1 MHEAMLYDGLED
13 KKVKCNLCGRRCTV
27 TEGQVGYCHVRK
39 NVEGKLYSLVYGR
52 ACSANPDPIEKKPLW
67 HFHPGSL
74 VMSIA
79 TIGCNFRCN
88 FCQNW
93 QISHERD
100 IIGRKISP
108 QRIVDM
114 ALKTGCSGVSY
125 TYTEPTI
132 FFEYA
137 YDTAQLAQKAGLFN
151 TFVTNGYL
159 TPEAIST
166 IAPYLDAATVDF
178 KGNADPDFYRKYC
191 NVPSVEPIF
200 TALKAMK
207 SANIHI
213 EITNLVVTKVGDS
226 AKDVEQLAR
235 WIVTELGE
243 DIPFHLL
250 RFYPHYKMRNLSPTP
265 VSALEAAAKAA
276 AQAGL
281 KYIYVGN
288 VPGHQGTNTICPNC
302 GALLIER
309 LGLQTLAV
317 RLTSEGHCPNC
328 NIPIPINRKTPQA

>member
-1 MHEAMLYDGLED
+1 MLYQGLEE
-13 KKVKCNLCGRRCTV
+13 KKVKCNLCGRRCTI
-27 TEGQVGYCHVRK
+27 TNGQLGYCQVRK

-79 TIGCNFRCN
+79 TIGCNFRCD
-88 FCQNW
+88 FCLNW

-100 IIGRKISP
+100 IIGRNLSP

-114 ALKTGCSGVSY
+114 ALQTGCGGISY
-125 TYTEPTI
+125 TYSEPTI

-159 TPEAIST
+159 TPDAIT
-166 IAPYLDAATVDF
+166 KIAPYLDAATVDF

-191 NVPSVEPIF
+191 NVPAVEPIF

-207 SANIHI
+207 TANIHI
-213 EITNLVVTKVGDS
+213 EITNLVVPEVGNS
-226 AKDVEQLAR
+226 AKGIEHLAK

-250 RFYPHYKMRNLSPTP
+250 RFYPHHKMRNLSPTP
-265 VSALEAAAKAA
+265 IPALEAAADAA

-309 LGLQTLAV
+309 LGLQTLTV
-317 RLTSEGHCPNC
+317 RLTREGHCPNC
-328 NIPIPINRKTPQA
+328 NIPIPINRKPPQA